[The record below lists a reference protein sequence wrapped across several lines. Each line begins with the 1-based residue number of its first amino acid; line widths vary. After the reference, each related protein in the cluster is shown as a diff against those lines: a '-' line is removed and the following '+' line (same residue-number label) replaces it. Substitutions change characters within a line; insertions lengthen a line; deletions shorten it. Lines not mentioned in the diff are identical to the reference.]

1 VIVANLFPYP
11 EYQKSSVPWL
21 DRVPKHWQTR
31 QLRTLASEPI
41 RNGVGESAQ
50 PFRPDWPR
58 YIRITD
64 IAGPR
69 ALRTNTRT
77 SLPVETAA
85 RARVKEGDLLLA
97 AVGATYGKSYLHRD
111 AGTPACFAGYLVR
124 LSPNADV
131 RPEFLSYWT
140 ESAAYWDQV
149 NSQVIQ
155 STIQNFSA
163 GRYKGL
169 QVSLPPLPEQA
180 AMVRFLDHADRR
192 IRRYIAAKKKLIAL
206 LVEQKQAVL
215 HRAVT
220 RGFDPHVRLIPSGVE
235 WLGDV
240 PEHWSVM
247 RNKAVMTPR
256 RRTVGLRSTDFTLL
270 SLTLRGVIPRDLDK
284 PEGKFPAD
292 FGTYQAVEPN
302 DLVFCLFDMDETPRT
317 VGIAHERGMVT
328 GAYSVFECLDEE
340 VADFLYLFYLAM
352 DAQKRLRPF
361 YTGLRKVVQNDTFL
375 TVKVA
380 IPPQDELRRILTS
393 VATEISRIDRA
404 IERTEREVHLVS
416 EYRVRLISDVV
427 TGTFDVRD
435 AAAQVPNEV
444 DEPGPLD
451 GVDALAE
458 GDESEDE
465 TDLDGAAGEVEA

>member
-50 PFRPDWPR
+50 PFRLDWPR

-69 ALRTNTRT
+69 ALRSNTRA

-169 QVSLPPLPEQA
+169 RVSLPPLPEQA
-180 AMVRFLDHADRR
+180 AIVRFLDHADRR
-192 IRRYIAAKKKLIAL
+192 IRRYIAAKKRLVAL
-206 LVEQKQAVL
+206 LNEQKQAII

-220 RGFDPHVRLIPSGVE
+220 RGLDPTVRLRPAGVE

-240 PEHWSVM
+240 PEHWVVSRVKNEFKCLNSIRVPLSATERGAMTARAYDYYGASSVIDRVDNFLFDDELLLLAEDGANLVL
-247 RNKAVMTPR
+247 RNLPLVVIARGKFWVNNHAHILKPR
-256 RRTVGLRSTDFTLL
+256 RGNLEFLAYLL
-270 SLTLRGVIPRDLDK
+270 ESYRYDPWISGAAQPKLTKD
-284 PEGKFPAD
+284 
-292 FGTYQAVEPN
+292 
-302 DLVFCLFDMDETPRT
+302 
-317 VGIAHERGMVT
+317 
-328 GAYSVFECLDEE
+328 
-340 VADFLYLFYLAM
+340 
-352 DAQKRLRPF
+352 RLM
-361 YTGLRKVVQNDTFL
+361 
-375 TVKVA
+375 
-380 IPPQDELRRILTS
+380 S
-393 VATEISRIDRA
+393 VAMAVPKRAEQDRIVDWIAAEIEPLSTGISQARHEA
-404 IERTEREVHLVS
+404 ELLREW
-416 EYRVRLISDVV
+416 RVRLVADVV
-427 TGTFDVRD
+427 TGKLDVRE
-435 AAAQVPNEV
+435 AAAQLTDEV
-444 DEPGPLD
+444 EEPEPPE
-451 GVDALAE
+451 GVGSLAE
-458 GDESEDE
+458 HDESEDE
-465 TDLDGAAGEVEA
+465 GDLGGTAVEVEA